1 MLYTKLQRVRTE
13 LPIKHFQIFDIKS
26 ILFYIVIGNNDVL
39 VSMPTGSGKSLCY
52 QLPALL
58 HKNKFAIVF
67 SPLLALIKVK
77 IDEI

>member
-1 MLYTKLQRVRTE
+1 MANFIIPT
-13 LPIKHFQIFDIKS
+13 IKIYQC
-26 ILFYIVIGNNDVL
+26 LFNRFFFAGKNDVL

-67 SPLLALIKVK
+67 SPLLALIKVTNVLF
-77 IDEI
+77 